1 MIKPR
6 SVSGLADYSEA
17 ENVALSK
24 WIRLI
29 ENEYRLF
36 GFSRLIPRPME
47 LREVLLSKGGV
58 QNLIFGVSRLHNDK
72 PTDLALPF
80 DRTVPLANWIARRE
94 SEVTFPYKRYDISYS
109 YRGERSQ
116 AGRLQG
122 FFQADVDIIG
132 RGKLDISAD
141 SEIINVIF
149 SALTRMGLK
158 NMYVCINDL
167 KLTNRILQALQI
179 PRDKNNE
186 ILRIVDSILKKS
198 KEELLSE
205 LKSAY
210 PFSDEQLTTLWN
222 IFSYQGTVDGFVGVL
237 NTENLMNE
245 DIENALKDILS
256 TTEMLKIG
264 GISEKDIVFFPAIV
278 RGLDYYTGIVF
289 ETFIRGFENIG
300 SIASGGRYDNLA
312 SIFTK
317 SVLPGVG
324 GTIGLSRLF
333 YIAVKNNFI
342 PLNQCTE
349 SDFFI
354 GFREHSFKND
364 GMEISYV
371 LRNKGYYVDL
381 YSGTDDFKK
390 QLSYASKKG
399 FEKSIFVMD
408 DNSVI
413 LKDLVQRTQVEFSSI
428 SDLLDTI
435 PPKRISHE

>member
-6 SVSGLADYSEA
+6 NVAGLADYSEA

-24 WIRLI
+24 WIRLV

-72 PTDLALPF
+72 ATDMALPF
-80 DRTVPLANWIARRE
+80 DRTVPLANWIAKRE
-94 SEVTFPYKRYDISYS
+94 SEVAFPYKRYDISYS

-116 AGRLQG
+116 AGRLQA

-149 SALTRMGLK
+149 SALTKLGFRD
-158 NMYVCINDL
+158 MYVCINDL
-167 KLTNRILQALQI
+167 KLTNCVLQALQI
-179 PRDKNNE
+179 PKEKNND
-186 ILRIVDSILKKS
+186 ILRIVDSILKIS
-198 KEELLSE
+198 KEELLTE
-205 LKSAY
+205 LGNAY
-210 PFSDEQLTTLWN
+210 PFTNEQLSTLWN
-222 IFSYQGTVDGFVGVL
+222 IFSYQGTVDGFVDIL
-237 NTENLMNE
+237 KTEELMNE
-245 DIENALKDILS
+245 DIENALESIL
-256 TTEMLKIG
+256 TTTALLKIG
-264 GISEKDIVFFPAIV
+264 GIDEENIVFFPAIV

-289 ETFIRGFENIG
+289 ETFLRGFENIG

-317 SVLPGVG
+317 SILPGVG

-333 YIAVKNNFI
+333 YIAVKNNFVS
-342 PLNQCTE
+342 LDQCTE
-349 SDFFI
+349 SDYFV
-354 GFREHSFKND
+354 GFREHSFKNI
-364 GMEISYV
+364 GMEIAHK
-371 LRNKGYYVDL
+371 LRNSGYYVDL

-399 FEKSIFVMD
+399 FEKGVFIMDENSI
-408 DNSVI
+408 I
-413 LKDLVQRTQVEFSSI
+413 LKDLIQRTQLSFSSI
-428 SDLLDTI
+428 DELLGAI
-435 PPKRISHE
+435 NPK